1 MNRHRFESTTK
12 VISLLRNSF
21 NPFYMHKGFLR
32 AGAFLAMLGIG
43 LGAFGAHGLKKIVD
57 ADSVAV
63 FDTGVRYQVYH
74 SIALLLTGILFGSFQ
89 TQRLVWAGRF
99 FIAGIILFS
108 GSLYLLTFF
117 KALGIVGLSGLGILT
132 PIGGLGFLA
141 GWLMMLLSF
150 NNFSGKLKP

>member
-1 MNRHRFESTTK
+1 MK
-12 VISLLRNSF
+12 VISLLPNLF

-32 AGAFLAMLGIG
+32 AGAFFAMLGVG

-63 FDTGVRYQVYH
+63 FDTGVRYQIYH
-74 SIALLLTGILFGSFQ
+74 SIALLLTGILFGTFQ
-89 TQRLVWAGRF
+89 HQRLVWAGRCF
-99 FIAGIILFS
+99 VAGIILFS

-117 KALGIVGLSGLGILT
+117 KASGIVGLSGLGILT

-141 GWLMMLLSF
+141 GWLLMLLSF
-150 NNFSGKLKP
+150 NTVSSKLKS